1 MKNAVFALVLS
12 MSGTVLN
19 AQISFDVKTAVP
31 VDSIFFS
38 NITQDNEF
46 QFVRYSPSLTIKLNG
61 PLNDLYNFTFYG
73 TTGKR
78 MNQVWLNGTNVIIK
92 GNFNGKKLEVDT
104 IIGSDL
110 YYTSLDFRKRYDFMT
125 EHKADS
131 ATVNSFLLKELERNL
146 NSVFSVEIAQAFFH
160 RNGRNKSELLKAY
173 TILSGQDA
181 AIRSHLLNPY
191 PKIEKVLFQNRI
203 DLGKF
208 SFYNPE
214 GKIETIALTPGKK
227 YLVDMWFVG
236 CAPCIEQHKEIAA
249 KLNALKQ
256 NNIDVIGISIDQ
268 NQKQWAE
275 FVTAKNYRWRNLRE
289 TDDPVKMLRTDMLIE
304 VYPTYFLLDSNGNI
318 LFRSNSFREVT
329 EHLKFESA
337 Q

>member
-1 MKNAVFALVLS
+1 MKNAVLVLILS
-12 MSGTVLN
+12 VSGFSLN
-19 AQISFDVKTAVP
+19 AQITFDVKTAVP

-46 QFVRYSPSLTIKLNG
+46 QFIRYSPSLQIKLNR

-73 TTGKR
+73 SSGKR
-78 MNQVWLNGTNVIIK
+78 MNQVWLNGDKIIIK
-92 GNFNGKKLEVDT
+92 GNFTGKKLEVDT
-104 IIGSDL
+104 VIGSDI
-110 YYTSLDFRKRYDFMT
+110 YYTSLDFRKRYDLLI

-131 ATVNSFLLKELERNL
+131 ATVNNFLLNELTRNL
-146 NSVFSVEIAQAFFH
+146 NHVFSIEIAQAFFY
-160 RNGRNKSELLKAY
+160 RNVSNKSELLRVY
-173 TILSGQDA
+173 NILAGQDA
-181 AIRSHLLNPY
+181 AVRSHLLNPY
-191 PKIEKVLFQNRI
+191 PKIGKVLFQNSI
-203 DLGKF
+203 DFRKF
-208 SFYNPE
+208 TFNNPE
-214 GKIETIALTPGKK
+214 GKIETIALAPGKK
-227 YLVDMWFVG
+227 YLVDMWFAA
-236 CAPCIEQHKEIAA
+236 CAPCIEQHKEITAR
-249 KLNALKQ
+249 LDVLKQ
-256 NNIDVIGISIDQ
+256 NNIEVIGISIDQ

-275 FVTAKNYRWRNLRE
+275 FVTTKNYRWKNLRE

>member
-1 MKNAVFALVLS
+1 MKNAVLVLILS
-12 MSGTVLN
+12 VSGCSLN
-19 AQISFDVKTAVP
+19 AQITFDVKTAVP

-73 TTGKR
+73 NTGKR
-78 MNQVWLNGTNVIIK
+78 MNQVWLNGTNVFIK
-92 GNFNGKKLEVDT
+92 GTFNGKKLEVDT

-110 YYTSLDFRKRYDFMT
+110 YYISLAFRKRYDLLI

-131 ATVNSFLLKELERNL
+131 AAVNNFLLKELEQNL
-146 NSVFSVEIAQAFFH
+146 NSVFSVEIARTFFY
-160 RNGRNKSELLKAY
+160 RNARNKPELLKAY
-173 TILSGQDA
+173 TILSGQEA
-181 AIRSHLLNPY
+181 AVRSHLLNPY
-191 PKIEKVLFQNRI
+191 PKIGKVLFQNSI
-203 DLGKF
+203 DFRKF
-208 SFYNPE
+208 TFYNPE
-214 GKIETIALTPGKK
+214 GKIETIALAPGKK
-227 YLVDMWFVG
+227 YLVDMWFAA
-236 CAPCIEQHKEIAA
+236 CAPCIEQHKEITAR
-249 KLNALKQ
+249 LDVLKQ
-256 NNIDVIGISIDQ
+256 NNIEVIGISIDQ

-275 FVTAKNYRWRNLRE
+275 FVTTKNYRWRNLRE

-318 LFRSNSFREVT
+318 SYRSNSFREVT